1 MVSFHDNPE
10 QYKSAAMLLQLD
22 QEVRCQYI
30 CLLFL
35 MLTITHTQ
43 NQKNFE
49 KPLYFQLV
57 QTLFIFQNIRVT

>member
-22 QEVRCQYI
+22 QEVRCQDI

-35 MLTITHTQ
+35 MLTITHTKP
-43 NQKNFE
+43 KNFE